1 MSTELVVHEIRRFLA
16 SETPEV
22 LCIKGR
28 WGVGKTYAWRHY
40 LGEALNARTLGSK
53 RYSYASLFGLNSLDD
68 LRYALFEGTVT
79 SDKALT
85 GPDAKTLKALMGKG
99 EIWGRKAGR
108 YLGPAASVVGLRD
121 IGDALAK
128 SAFMLV
134 RDQLIC
140 LDDLERAGDG
150 LKQRDVLG
158 LASFL
163 KEQRRCKV
171 VLLLN
176 DEAMVDRERAEFER
190 LLEKAV
196 DISLVFSPTA
206 EEAAKIAIE
215 APDPM
220 GVCLRHATTTLGV
233 TNIRVI
239 KKIERLSLRLA
250 DLLAPFHED
259 VQRQAVVACALGG
272 WAVFE
277 PDHAPSL
284 TFIRD
289 FNRVYLAMKERH
301 DEEVV
306 AGLAQ
311 WRERFS
317 ALPFIRADDLD
328 KAILDGVQVGF
339 FNEAL
344 LLESA
349 RKLDASIKANG
360 RKNSFSQAWERYH
373 HSLAVEDDEI
383 LDTLVQG
390 ARENLAHIDPLN
402 MSGTLR
408 LLRQYGR
415 DPQADDLVAAYV
427 AALPNEREWF
437 DLGNHHF
444 TQDAPVDDG
453 LAAAFAARLAEFV
466 DDREPGS
473 LLLDISRGGWGDAE
487 EARLASLSADDFVA
501 LFIATEGPD
510 LRRMV
515 ETALRVSRNNT
526 AHAATIRAALAAAL
540 TRIAEQSPLRA
551 RRLRAWGFILP

>member
-40 LGEALNARTLGSK
+40 LGEALNAGTLGSK

-79 SDKALT
+79 PDKALT

-99 EIWGRKAGR
+99 ETWSRKAGR
-108 YLGPAASVVGLRD
+108 FLGPAASVVGLRD

-176 DEAMVDRERAEFER
+176 DEAMGDRERGEFER
-190 LLEKAV
+190 LLEKVV
-196 DISLVFSPTA
+196 DILLVFSPTS
-206 EEAAKIAIE
+206 EEAAEIAVE

-220 GVCLRHATTTLGV
+220 GSGLRHATTTLGI

-250 DLLAPFHED
+250 DLLAPFHDD

-289 FNRVYLAMKERH
+289 YNGVYLAMRERH

-306 AGLAQ
+306 ADLAQ

-317 ALPFIRADDLD
+317 ALSFIMADDLD

-339 FNEAL
+339 FDEAR

-373 HSLAVEDDEI
+373 YSLTVEDDVI
-383 LDTLVQG
+383 LDALAQG

-415 DPQADDLVAAYV
+415 DQQADDLVAAYV
-427 AALPNEREWF
+427 AALPNERAWF
-437 DLGNHHF
+437 DLDNHHF
-444 TQDAPVDDG
+444 MQDAPVDDG

-473 LLLDISRGGWGDAE
+473 LLLDISRDGWGDAE
-487 EARLASLSADDFVA
+487 EARLARLSADDFVA
-501 LFIATEGPD
+501 LFLATEGPD

-515 ETALRVSRNNT
+515 EAALRVSRNNT
-526 AHAATIRAALAAAL
+526 DHAASIRAALTAAL